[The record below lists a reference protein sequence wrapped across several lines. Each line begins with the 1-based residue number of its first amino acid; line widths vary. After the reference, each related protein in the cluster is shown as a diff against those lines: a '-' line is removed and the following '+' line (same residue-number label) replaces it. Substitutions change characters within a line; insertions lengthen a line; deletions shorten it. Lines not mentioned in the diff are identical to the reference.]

1 MFDNNTM
8 ELSTISNEGA
18 KKVNIN
24 KLKVYHHNNAP
35 TNLIIVI
42 VTIDTRPGGKIK
54 NRHKKKT
61 KT

>member
-24 KLKVYHHNNAP
+24 KLKVYRHNNAP
-35 TNLIIVI
+35 TNVIIVI
-42 VTIDTRPGGKIK
+42 VTIDTRPGGKI
-54 NRHKKKT
+54 
-61 KT
+61 